1 MVIKKT
7 YIKSSKKYI
16 KSAKKTHN
24 NLKID
29 VKKNIDKLVK
39 NLHVFKNDI
48 EHIKFKKKKKQT
60 KKKLTSNIRHLIKRN
75 ISQKYIMNLKTESG
89 NTQKMERLYIEKIKE
104 IFDSHNITY
113 KSAPSQQSKDF
124 REINGTTL
132 NLEIKKTD
140 TTMIKFNCTCPN
152 ENIEYLI
159 IMTGNNKYKP
169 QLLFING
176 SELIE
181 NSVWLNYYK
190 TTIES
195 IKDIF
200 CRGKS
205 KKELCSSGIM
215 SAYTRPNYDANISMF
230 LEKH

>member
-7 YIKSSKKYI
+7 YIMSSKKKDI
-16 KSAKKTHN
+16 

-39 NLHVFKNDI
+39 NLELFKKDI
-48 EHIKFKKKKKQT
+48 ENNKLIKSKNKQT
-60 KKKLTSNIRHLIKRN
+60 KKKLNHNIRYLIETN
-75 ISQKYIMNLKTESG
+75 ISKKYIMDLKTKYG
-89 NTQKMERLYIEKIKE
+89 NTQKIERLYIEKIKN
-104 IFDSHNITY
+104 IFDNNNITY
-113 KSAPSQQSKDF
+113 KTAPSQQSKDF
-124 REINGTTL
+124 REINGTSL

-159 IMTGNNKYKP
+159 IVTGNNKYKP
-169 QLLFING
+169 QLLFVNG

-181 NSVWLNYYK
+181 NSIWSKYYK
-190 TTIES
+190 TAMES
-195 IKDIF
+195 VKDIF

-215 SAYTRPNYDANISMF
+215 SAYARPNYDANISM
-230 LEKH
+230 LLKKH